1 MGKFIYGE
9 KFSLAREVSL
19 SLSRE
24 GSFSPF
30 GREVFS
36 LSLGRELFSLSGK
49 GSFLSTGR
57 EVFFL
62 WGSKGSLW
70 GREVSLSRVGKLFF
84 LGEGS
89 FSLWGGKFLSL
100 GREVAVGCLIVP

>member
-30 GREVFS
+30 GMEVFS
-36 LSLGRELFSLSGK
+36 LSLGRELFSLS
-49 GSFLSTGR
+49 LGR
-57 EVFFL
+57 EVF
-62 WGSKGSLW
+62 SLR
-70 GREVSLSRVGKLFF
+70 GGKYSSSGGVKVLS
-84 LGEGS
+84 GE
-89 FSLWGGKFLSL
+89 GKFLSL
-100 GREVAVGCLIVP
+100 G